1 MSASNGFSATVD
13 YWHQNR
19 RVLSKGFDL
28 AHILPA
34 GDSARAA
41 ILPTPSGAPT
51 VQTAAEKGLVFVH
64 SSRDPQA
71 EARQWVDHVDQ
82 EDWQIGILLGF
93 GLGYHVEELIQ
104 RYPERTLI
112 VLEPDPAL
120 FAAALH
126 ARDLRAVL
134 THPNLYL
141 NISSDVDISARFVFE
156 HLRNNL
162 REGKPALLAWPLHQ
176 RQWGDFWHNV
186 QRAAV
191 EYSNQDLVNM
201 ATYRSLSYKWLENF
215 FTNFRTSARDPGFAS
230 LEGVFAG
237 KPAFLVSA
245 GPSLD
250 KNAHLLAQA
259 KGKAVI
265 IAVLQA
271 VRALR
276 EHGVEP
282 DLVVSFDPKEINYTR
297 HFAGI
302 ETDNLALV
310 YVPILYPRIVQ
321 EFRGPRF
328 VVGADIY
335 PFSLW
340 LFDTIGE
347 PKGMA
352 LSGPSVANLT
362 WDLIRQLGCDP
373 VVFVGQDLAFTGEK
387 THADNVTGGGQI
399 SSELMEE
406 IRKNP
411 DKYSFV
417 EGWNGEKILT
427 NRSMLAMKLWFEQ
440 KIASLPGRR
449 FINATEG
456 GANIRG
462 TEMLT
467 LEETIQQVCHETF
480 LPDREIRALHAIEAE
495 RLASSDLEAK
505 VRDALQSVRHGL
517 TEVQR
522 IGQRAAKPL
531 RTLVSLVDDGELTE
545 AKFNKLYRRIRHL
558 DRALHQVEASRYC
571 VTPVIHHQIAA
582 VNIVASQFLKER
594 DLIARGKL
602 LTEIYLPLFHVASE
616 AAAQLSL
623 YVDRALTDADD

>member
-1 MSASNGFSATVD
+1 MNSSNGFATKAD

-19 RVLSKGFDL
+19 RVLNKGFDL
-28 AHILPA
+28 ARVLQNQDNSHTPIQ
-34 GDSARAA
+34 
-41 ILPTPSGAPT
+41 PTHAGAPT
-51 VQTAAEKGLVFVH
+51 LQATTEKGLVFIH
-64 SSRDPQA
+64 SSHDPLA
-71 EARQWVDHVDQ
+71 EARQWADHAEQ
-82 EDWQIGILLGF
+82 EDWQIGIVLGF
-93 GLGYHVEELIQ
+93 GLGYHVEELI
-104 RYPERTLI
+104 RRHPERTLI
-112 VLEPDPAL
+112 VLEPDPAI

-126 ARDLRAVL
+126 ARDLRSVL

-141 NISSDVDISARFVFE
+141 NISNDVDISARFVFE

-162 REGKPALLAWPLHQ
+162 RAGRPALLAWPPHQ
-176 RQWGDFWHNV
+176 RRWGEFWQRV
-186 QRAAV
+186 QQAAV

-201 ATYRSLSYKWLENF
+201 ATYRSLSYMWLDNF
-215 FTNFRTSARDPGFAS
+215 FTNFRTSASDPGFSA
-230 LEGVFAG
+230 LQEAFAG
-237 KPAFLVSA
+237 KPAFLVAA

-276 EHGVEP
+276 KHGVEP

-297 HFAGI
+297 HFADLDT
-302 ETDNLALV
+302 EDLALI

-340 LFDTIGE
+340 LFDRIGE

-362 WDLIRQLGCDP
+362 WDLVRQLGCDP

-387 THADNVTGGGQI
+387 THAEDVTGGGQI
-399 SSELMEE
+399 SPELMEK
-406 IRKNP
+406 IRQNP

-417 EGWNGEKILT
+417 EGWDGEKIVT

-440 KIASLPGRR
+440 KIAALPGRR
-449 FINATEG
+449 FIDATEG
-456 GANIRG
+456 GAKIQG

-467 LEETIQQVCHETF
+467 LEETIQQVCHESF
-480 LPDREIRALHAIEAE
+480 LPYQMIREVHAQETA
-495 RLASSDLEAK
+495 RLALTPLDAK
-505 VRDALQSVRHGL
+505 VEDTLQTVRHGL

-531 RTLVSLVDDGELTE
+531 RTLTSLVESKELTE

-558 DRALHQVEASRYC
+558 DRALNQVEASRYC

-582 VNIVASQFLKER
+582 VNIVANQFLKER
-594 DLIARGKL
+594 DIFARGKL
-602 LTEIYLPLFHVASE
+602 LSEIYLPLFQAAGE
-616 AAAQLSL
+616 AATHLTT
-623 YVDRALTDADD
+623 YVDRALASSAD